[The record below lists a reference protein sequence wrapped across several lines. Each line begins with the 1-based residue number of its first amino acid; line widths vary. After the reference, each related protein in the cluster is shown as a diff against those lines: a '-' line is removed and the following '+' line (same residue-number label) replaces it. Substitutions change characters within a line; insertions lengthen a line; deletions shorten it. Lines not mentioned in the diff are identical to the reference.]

1 MKKIAVILADGME
14 ELEALT
20 PVDVLRRAGASVD
33 TISIKEKIV
42 VSSHG
47 VGVVADKLLSQVD
60 LDEYYGVILP
70 GGMPGAKNISEN
82 AVVVNAVKKALK
94 SNKLVSAI
102 CASPAVILATHGL
115 LEGYT
120 ASCYPAPDFINAIG
134 DKYVNQNVCTSNNLI
149 TANGPK
155 SAFEF
160 ALAICEY
167 LKLNPKF

>member
-14 ELEALT
+14 ELEAFT
-20 PVDVLRRAGASVD
+20 PVDVLRRAGASVE

-47 VGVVADKLLSQVD
+47 VGVVADKLLNQVQ
-60 LDEYYGVILP
+60 LDDYDVIVLP

-82 AVVVNAVKKALK
+82 TVVISAVKNALK
-94 SNKLVSAI
+94 QNKLVSAI
-102 CASPAVILATHGL
+102 CASPAVILANHNL
-115 LEGYT
+115 LDGYQAT
-120 ASCYPAPDFINAIG
+120 CYPASDFINAIG

-160 ALAICEY
+160 AFAICEY
-167 LKLNPKF
+167 LELTPKF